1 MKTESKKP
9 PKEVKGTTQ
18 GMDTIHNCVFFGFE
32 KTNLRLALQVIIII
46 MWIANIFLEYIQFN
60 TCKDSIFKI
69 LIQIKKKKTCKALS
83 NFWKGK
89 SFSS

>member
-1 MKTESKKP
+1 L
-9 PKEVKGTTQ
+9 
-18 GMDTIHNCVFFGFE
+18 FFFVGFE

-46 MWIANIFLEYIQFN
+46 MWISNIFLEYIPFN

-69 LIQIKKKKTCKALS
+69 LIQIKKEKKTCKALS